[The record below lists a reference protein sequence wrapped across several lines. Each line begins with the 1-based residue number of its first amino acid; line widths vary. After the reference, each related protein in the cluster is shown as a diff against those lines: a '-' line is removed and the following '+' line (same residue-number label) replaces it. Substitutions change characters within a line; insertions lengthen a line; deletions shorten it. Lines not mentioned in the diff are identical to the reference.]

1 MKNNIDSLCLLGY
14 CKLTHDLCASRI
26 LVMKKMLF
34 AFAVVAFFGLDA
46 HAGIFNKKCQNCST
60 KRVGLFVKKCE
71 SCPSSCT
78 SCASS
83 TATVAKAQAAAPKKI
98 EAPSPVKVAAAK
110 AQAAAPKKIEA
121 PSPVKE
127 KAPVKAAKKVVSPAQ
142 N

>member
-71 SCPSSCT
+71 SCPSSC
-78 SCASS
+78 ASS
-83 TATVAKAQAAAPKKI
+83 TATV
-98 EAPSPVKVAAAK
+98 AK

-142 N
+142 H